1 MRHSLFALAAFAVAI
16 GGCATT
22 PAPTVSAS
30 AAATPTGLPLGTGA
44 STAVAEQPAGAYA
57 LDGRHMSVLWKVRHA
72 GIGIFV
78 ARFDTVS
85 GTMTLDSANPA
96 ASSVSVTIAA
106 NSVNTGVLG
115 RDGTRAFDSEI
126 HTQAFGS
133 EAHPE
138 IRFVSRSIQRTGATT
153 GTITGDL
160 TLKGVTKPVTLQA
173 TFEGGRFVQMRGK
186 QVLAFTARGA
196 FNRKDF
202 GAVLGNPIGDA
213 FASDMVELDIAA
225 EFIQQ

>member
-1 MRHSLFALAAFAVAI
+1 MRASLIALLALL
-16 GGCATT
+16 GGCMTVPAQTT
-22 PAPTVSAS
+22 PTAS
-30 AAATPTGLPLGTGA
+30 AAVLTGLPLGAGA
-44 STAVAEQPAGAYA
+44 STAIGEQPAGAYA
-57 LDGRHMSVLWKVRHA
+57 LDGRHMSVSWRVRHA

-85 GTMTLDSANPA
+85 GTLTLDPANPT
-96 ASSVSVTIAA
+96 ASSVTAVIAA
-106 NSVNTGVLG
+106 NSVNTGVLNREG
-115 RDGTRAFDSEI
+115 ARAFDEEI
-126 HTQAFGS
+126 HTQALGS
-133 EAHPE
+133 AAHPE
-138 IRFVSRSIQRTGATT
+138 IRFVSRSIERSGPTT
-153 GTITGDL
+153 GTIVGDL

-202 GAVLGNPIGDA
+202 GAVLGNPIGDS
-213 FASDMVELDIAA
+213 FASDIVELDIAA

>member
-1 MRHSLFALAAFAVAI
+1 MRRSLIALAALAVAA

-22 PAPTVSAS
+22 PAPTAS
-30 AAATPTGLPLGTGA
+30 AVAASGLPLGAGA

-57 LDGRHMSVLWKVRHA
+57 LDGRHMAVLWKVRHA
-72 GIGIFV
+72 GVGIFI

-85 GTMTLDSANPA
+85 GTLTLDPANPT
-96 ASSVSVTIAA
+96 ASSVDVTIAA
-106 NSVNTGVLG
+106 NSVNTGVLNREG
-115 RDGTRAFDSEI
+115 ARAFDTEI

-133 EAHPE
+133 AANPD
-138 IRFVSRSIQRTGATT
+138 IKFVSRSIQRTGPTT

-160 TLKGVTKPVTLQA
+160 TLNGVTKPVTLQA

-186 QVLAFTARGA
+186 QVIAFTARGS

-202 GAVLGNPIGDA
+202 GATLSNPLADG
-213 FASDMVELDIAA
+213 FVSDMVELDISA